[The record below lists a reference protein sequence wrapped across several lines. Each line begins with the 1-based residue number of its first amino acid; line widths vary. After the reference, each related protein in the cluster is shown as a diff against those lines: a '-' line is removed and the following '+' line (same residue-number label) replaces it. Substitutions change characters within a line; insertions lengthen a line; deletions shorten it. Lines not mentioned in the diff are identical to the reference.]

1 MFLRGLYVANHDEL
15 KAKVEKLKQKL
26 PTKPTRST
34 NQVYGATV
42 VKSLQT
48 GTPSNPATNVPGA
61 VMGSLRD
68 NGYSFMKASAY
79 ATGMIDKDGCREE
92 HEIGLKLKSI
102 FGQSYNF
109 GFNPKSMLVVGS
121 TRFLP
126 TCGVNGE
133 EIPGAEL
140 VIKELNQRLGEV
152 NKMVDSEKVVGRYKA
167 LNTQLEVQG
176 GAMVPFPELGEVI
189 GLQVNQ
195 EVFSAA
201 GARNETLPPGG
212 RKFYPKVTNASTAY
226 WVGETGSI
234 TNSQPTTGGL
244 SLEAKKLA
252 NRIPV
257 TNELLRFSDP
267 NAEAWLRMDMATQ
280 MALAMDKACL
290 DGTGGTQIKGLITYE
305 TATSWSQGVNKLL
318 AYTSTGSPADA
329 NSGYPFQP
337 QDVYNIDGLLPDGVS
352 ATAWVARRNWVPYVL
367 NRRADAVSG
376 GDGKGMFMFDAFRQA
391 AMGPSPTLAGTPI
404 VRSSQISNTRTRGT
418 GTTSNTY
425 LLYGNFQSWTIARS
439 GIMELMVDPYT
450 SMQNYITNL
459 QCVQLVDAGALHP
472 EHFVF
477 CDNLLFG

>member
-48 GTPSNPATNVPGA
+48 GTPSNPAANVPGA

-68 NGYSFMKASAY
+68 SGYSFMKAGAF

-92 HEIGLKLKSI
+92 HEVSMKLKSI
-102 FGQSYNF
+102 YNHAYPF
-109 GFNPKSMLVVGS
+109 GFNPKSILVVGS

-126 TCGVNGE
+126 TTGVNGE
-133 EIPGAEL
+133 EIPGAEV
-140 VIKELNQRLGEV
+140 VIKELRQRLGEV
-152 NKMVDSEKVVGRYKA
+152 NKMISDERVVDRYKA

-280 MALAMDKACL
+280 MALAMDLSCL
-290 DGTGGTQIKGLITYE
+290 QGTGGTQIKGLITYE
-305 TATSWSQGVNKLL
+305 TATS
-318 AYTSTGSPADA
+318 
-329 NSGYPFQP
+329 
-337 QDVYNIDGLLPDGVS
+337 
-352 ATAWVARRNWVPYVL
+352 
-367 NRRADAVSG
+367 
-376 GDGKGMFMFDAFRQA
+376 
-391 AMGPSPTLAGTPI
+391 
-404 VRSSQISNTRTRGT
+404 
-418 GTTSNTY
+418 
-425 LLYGNFQSWTIARS
+425 
-439 GIMELMVDPYT
+439 
-450 SMQNYITNL
+450 
-459 QCVQLVDAGALHP
+459 
-472 EHFVF
+472 
-477 CDNLLFG
+477 